1 MSSFDLRHPEN
12 DLLLQYLDGEL
23 PARKAR
29 QVRKH
34 VEACWQCRSE
44 LDELQKTVGECV
56 RYRRDLLQSSLPPP
70 PAPWQDLSREFARLD
85 SSEERSGLFRRPVI
99 RWTALAAA
107 AVSLA
112 AATFTLRMTVFRP
125 SEDRIQVTG
134 AQPVESKVLPQPET
148 SPARTKARAD
158 GPAPS
163 VPGPLP
169 VPPAEPAPLASLAD
183 ALQAV
188 AALHQLGA
196 DLGEPVE
203 VAREGAHVVVSGTGV
218 SPALQTQIRSALV
231 AVPNVVVRFVEP
243 AAAPVEPVSP
253 VGNDDATG
261 AGAPRIPSR
270 LETQLGGR
278 TQLESFSS
286 QLLGRDEAA
295 MARAYALR
303 RLAQQFPAEAERQ
316 LSNGDLRLLKNL
328 GREHVAALAREVA
341 AIDRTASPVLASMG
355 AGAPPRPSRSD
366 ALTWQAA
373 AENLFRSA
381 SQVETLLAALLGAT
395 APDRPANNLPAQL
408 ASSVAQL
415 EADVQQCERLLTQ

>member
-1 MSSFDLRHPEN
+1 MSNFELRHPEG

-23 PARKAR
+23 PMRKAR

-44 LDELQKTVGECV
+44 LDELQKTVRECV

-85 SSEERSGLFRRPVI
+85 ASEVRSGLFRRPVI
-99 RWTALAAA
+99 RWAALAAA

-112 AATFTLRMTVFRP
+112 AAALTLRMTVFRP
-125 SEDRIQVTG
+125 SEDRIKVT
-134 AQPVESKVLPQPET
+134 AQALETKVLAQPET

-163 VPGPLP
+163 VPGPLR
-169 VPPAEPAPLASLAD
+169 VPPAEPAPPASLAD

-218 SPALQTQIRSALV
+218 SAALQGQIRSALV
-231 AVPNVVVRFVEP
+231 AVPNVVVRFAEP
-243 AAAPVEPVSP
+243 AVAPVEPVSP
-253 VGNDDATG
+253 TGHDDATG

-316 LSNGDLRLLKNL
+316 LSDGDLRLLKNL
-328 GREHVAALAREVA
+328 GREHVAALAREVT

-355 AGAPPRPSRSD
+355 AAAAARPSRGD
-366 ALTWQAA
+366 ITTWQAA

-395 APDRPANNLPAQL
+395 TPDRPANNLAAQL
-408 ASSVAQL
+408 TSSVAQL
-415 EADVQQCERLLTQ
+415 QADVQQCERLLTQ

>member
-1 MSSFDLRHPEN
+1 MSNFELRHPEN

-23 PARKAR
+23 PGRKAR

-44 LDELQKTVGECV
+44 LDELQKIVGECV

-85 SSEERSGLFRRPVI
+85 ASEERSGLFRRPVI
-99 RWTALAAA
+99 RWAALAAA
-107 AVSLA
+107 AVTLA
-112 AATFTLRMTVFRP
+112 GAAITLRMTVLRP
-125 SEDRIQVTG
+125 GEDRIKVTG
-134 AQPVESKVLPQPET
+134 APPVESKVLPQPET

-158 GPAPS
+158 GPSPS
-163 VPGPLP
+163 APGPLLA
-169 VPPAEPAPLASLAD
+169 PPAEPARQASLAD

-218 SPALQTQIRSALV
+218 SRSMQGQIRSALV
-231 AVPNVVVRFVEP
+231 AVPNVVVRFAEP

-253 VGNDDATG
+253 AGNDDATG

-278 TQLESFSS
+278 PQLESFSS

-316 LSNGDLRLLKNL
+316 LRDGDLRLLKNL
-328 GREHVAALAREVA
+328 GREHVAALAREVT

-355 AGAPPRPSRSD
+355 AAAPPRPSGND
-366 ALTWQAA
+366 AATWQAA

-395 APDRPANNLPAQL
+395 TPDRPANNLPAQL

-415 EADVQQCERLLTQ
+415 QADVQQCERLLTQ